1 MKIETKYSIKDTV
14 FFLYDNKIHRGWIKR
29 ITIGVQNNTCNEMYD
44 VQISMPQ
51 EKEIFGLN
59 ADVLFRTKEALVERL
74 LSDYFV

>member
-51 EKEIFGLN
+51 EKEFFWIECRCAVQN
-59 ADVLFRTKEALVERL
+59 QR
-74 LSDYFV
+74 SSC